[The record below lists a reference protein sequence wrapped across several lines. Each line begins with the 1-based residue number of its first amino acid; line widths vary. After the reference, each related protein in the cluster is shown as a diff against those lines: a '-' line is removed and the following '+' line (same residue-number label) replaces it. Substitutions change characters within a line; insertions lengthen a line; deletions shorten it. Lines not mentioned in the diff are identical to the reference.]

1 MADEQPRYIAYLL
14 RLWQTRNDGR
24 LVWLASLGDPHTGER
39 RGFGSVQ
46 QLIAFLQDQTD
57 AHADRTEDEE
67 APGG

>member
-24 LVWLASLGDPHTGER
+24 LVWLASVADPHSGAR

-46 QLIAFLQDQTD
+46 ELIAFLRDQTD
-57 AHADRTEDEE
+57 AHMDRTEDAE
-67 APGG
+67 APRD